1 MIALYPDEDEVK
13 EILRPYEHALLQAHL
28 NAFARWMASPERAT
42 NRFQRTMSTMMYD
55 FIVQEAGPLLD
66 DLPGVHRIDRTE
78 SAKYLFDDRLL
89 VRFKRGNK
97 EGLGRNIETKAEHEF
112 IDPRECFM
120 GLPEVWKVE
129 ALWYPNKLAT
139 KLDKVKIVARDVN
152 AKIWSYDIGAE
163 PDTSLLPTPLPIV
176 PIEPASRAP
185 LVSLRDVPSRKDQEK
200 K

>member
-13 EILRPYEHALLQAHL
+13 EILKPFEGKLMEAHL
-28 NAFARWMASPERAT
+28 NAFARWIASPERAT

-55 FIVQEAGPLLD
+55 FIVQEVGVVLD
-66 DLPGVHRIDRTE
+66 DLPGVHRIDRAE
-78 SAKYLFDDRLL
+78 SVKYLFDDRVL

-97 EGLGRNIETKAEHEF
+97 DGLGRNIETKAEYEF

-120 GLPEVWKVE
+120 GLPEIWKVE

-139 KLDKVKIVARDVN
+139 KLDKVKIVARDIN
-152 AKIWSYDIGAE
+152 AKIWSYEIGAE
-163 PDTSLLPTPLPIV
+163 ADTALLPTPLPII
-176 PIEPASRAP
+176 PIEPAARAP
-185 LVSLRDVPSRKDQEK
+185 LVSLRDTPKKTDQEK